1 VVTRARTELVRL
13 GALLF
18 AVTATTAAH
27 AAGSEPPRAQL
38 VVTRGAGAEDC
49 PDAAALT
56 AKTRAMTAADIM
68 VEAVESPRDT
78 WIGVELSRTFS
89 GYRATISARGRRHG
103 TRTIDDIGPRCGSLA
118 DAVAVTLVMLMD
130 PELSAEAP
138 PKLPAPTVV
147 TPPSPPLARG
157 PSPGAELGAGAS
169 FAILE
174 HPAPVLELGA
184 HLGSVERA
192 GLALGGG
199 FFFPD
204 RVPAAGGE
212 VKLGLAYGYLRG
224 SLVVLQN
231 AGTSLVFAAGPML
244 GSLSGEGEHY
254 DVQKP
259 VQRLPWLAVAGGP
272 ELRATLASWLSWSMR
287 LMLVAP
293 LIHQTFRIDDAGKST
308 TAFTTPPLGA
318 TLTFGLLAEL

>member
-1 VVTRARTELVRL
+1 MTRVPTELVRL
-13 GALLF
+13 GVLLF
-18 AVTATTAAH
+18 AVTATTALH
-27 AAGSEPPRAQL
+27 AAGSEPPRAEL

-56 AKTRAMTAADIM
+56 TKTRAMTAADITA
-68 VEAVESPRDT
+68 EAAESPRDT
-78 WIGVELSRTFS
+78 WIQVELARVLS

-118 DAVAVTLVMLMD
+118 DAVAITLVMLMD
-130 PELSAEAP
+130 PELSTEPP

-147 TPPSPPLARG
+147 TPPSPPPARG
-157 PSPGAELGAGAS
+157 PTPGAELGGGAS

-184 HLGSVERA
+184 HLGIGARA
-192 GLALGGG
+192 RVALGGG
-199 FFFPD
+199 YVFPD
-204 RVPAAGGE
+204 RVMVAGGE
-212 VKLGLAYGYLRG
+212 VTLGLAYGYLRG

-244 GSLSGEGEHY
+244 GSLSGDGEHY
-254 DVQKP
+254 DVPKP
-259 VQRLPWLAVAGGP
+259 VQHLLWLAVAGGP
-272 ELRATLASWLSWSMR
+272 ELRATLASWFSWSMR

-293 LIHQTFRIDDAGKST
+293 LIQQSFAVDDAGKPT
-308 TAFTTPPLGA
+308 PAFTTPPLGA
-318 TLTFGLLAEL
+318 TFTFGVLAEL